1 MLICIDESGCPG
13 FKLGKGST
21 PYFVVAM
28 VIFRTFSDAENT
40 ANAIKQFKDETRFKD
55 ELKFNKTSEK
65 IKKQFFERISSCAFE
80 VMALVVDKERI
91 YSQKLR
97 NDNTCFYNFFL
108 KSLLHYDSG
117 VLTNASVKVD
127 GSGDREF
134 KQELHKYL
142 KRNLSDGK
150 ISKFRFVDS
159 KSDVLIQLS
168 DMVSGA
174 IYHSYRK
181 DCNKTNQGEW
191 RLSLRKQ
198 IRNVWDFK

>member
-21 PYFVVAM
+21 PYFVISM
-28 VIFRTFSDAENT
+28 VIFNTFQDAEDT
-40 ANAIKQFKDETRFKD
+40 AKAIQKFKYEIKFRDEF
-55 ELKFNKTSEK
+55 KFNKTCDKVKRE
-65 IKKQFFERISSCAFE
+65 FFNRVSQCRFQI
-80 VMALVVDKERI
+80 MALVVDKEKI

-97 NDNTCFYNFFL
+97 NDNTSFYNFFL

-117 VLTNASVKVD
+117 VLENASVKVD

-134 KQELHKYL
+134 KQELYKYL
-142 KRNLSDGK
+142 KRNLGEGK

-159 KSDVLIQLS
+159 KSDLLIQLS

-174 IYHSYRK
+174 IYHSYRR
-181 DCNKTNQGEW
+181 DCAKMNQGEW
-191 RLSLRKQ
+191 RHALRRHIQ
-198 IRNVWDFK
+198 NVWDFK